1 MYMKRNIIQLDMKQI
16 ILLTILKVLF
26 IPNPI
31 ITRKDKK
38 ILNIPNLKA
47 NGFHHEDYRLRR
59 LPMMLRNQLN
69 SIRMTQD
76 GTYLPTEIF
85 VYHHNVELGYLQALT
100 LRYRNEPLLESQG
113 EHI

>member
-1 MYMKRNIIQLDMKQI
+1 MYMKKNIIQLDMKRI
-16 ILLTILKVLF
+16 VLLTILKVLF

-38 ILNIPNLKA
+38 IFNRRNLKA
-47 NGFHHEDYRLRR
+47 NGFHREDYRLRR
-59 LPMMLRNQLN
+59 LPTMLRNQLN

-85 VYHHNVELGYLQALT
+85 VYHHTLELGYRQALK
-100 LRYRNEPLLESQG
+100 LKCHK
-113 EHI
+113 EHLV